1 MQMADE
7 PEAPMS
13 MSSEPVRM
21 LHLPYESARRLA
33 MLPRI
38 KYYNESTA
46 AAFAGTVAALP
57 SATNAVLHAVKR
69 NTFGLEIFE
78 TIQVLICFGFLVWLI
93 VSLMYSRQ
101 EKTSAEYLD
110 ELCGPSGNAVNRTAA
125 SSTH

>member
-1 MQMADE
+1 MADE
-7 PEAPMS
+7 TEAAVP
-13 MSSEPVRM
+13 MSSEPARTI
-21 LHLPYESARRLA
+21 HLPYESARRLA

-46 AAFAGTVAALP
+46 AAFAGTIAALP
-57 SATNAVLHAVKR
+57 SATSAIIHAVNR

-93 VSLMYSRQ
+93 ASLMYSRE

-110 ELCGPSGNAVNRTAA
+110 ELCGPSGNRTAA
-125 SSTH
+125 SSPQ